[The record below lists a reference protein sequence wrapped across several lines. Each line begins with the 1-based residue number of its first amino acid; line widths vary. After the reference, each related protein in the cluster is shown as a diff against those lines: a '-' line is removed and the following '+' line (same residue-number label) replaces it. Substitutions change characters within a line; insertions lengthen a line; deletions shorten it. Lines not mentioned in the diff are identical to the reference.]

1 MLEKVFCDAA
11 LTNQTALTR
20 HASALQMALQ
30 SACNIGMN
38 SCSRILEWV
47 EAAVVYEKKGAVGLL
62 KHAAALIGPQN
73 TSAIVHVDGS
83 MDDDANNRGPGAELP
98 NSHSKGMMNALIQDS
113 AVHAL
118 TISLKLL
125 APSAQN
131 MVKISVGGRSLLF
144 LHNNSISFGPSLQL
158 ICGLRYC
165 SILVLMTGHCCIS
178 LWGGCHGCCD
188 CHT

>member
-1 MLEKVFCDAA
+1 
-11 LTNQTALTR
+11 
-20 HASALQMALQ
+20 MALQ

-73 TSAIVHVDGS
+73 TSATVNVDGS

-131 MVKISVGGRSLLF
+131 MVKISICGRSLLF
-144 LHNNSISFGPSLQL
+144 LHNNSISFGLSLQL

-165 SILVLMTGHCCIS
+165 SILVLMTGRCCIS